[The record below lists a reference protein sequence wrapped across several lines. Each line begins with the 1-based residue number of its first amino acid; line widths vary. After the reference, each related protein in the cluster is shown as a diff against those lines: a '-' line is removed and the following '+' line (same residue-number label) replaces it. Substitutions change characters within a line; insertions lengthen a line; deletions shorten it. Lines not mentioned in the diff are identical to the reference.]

1 MAKSVTGR
9 DIKHVTGRDKGNTF
23 LRVFQILE
31 AVADMAKPVSLVEI
45 SERTGLPLPT
55 THRLCQ
61 MLLQERFLQYEV
73 GGKHVWAGP
82 RVFGFAGR
90 VLSGAHL
97 NMDRRN
103 ILQDLVDEVG
113 ETCNVSIPDD
123 LTMIYA
129 DRVESGWP
137 LRIQL
142 KTGTHVPLHC
152 TASGKLYL
160 SQLPPEK
167 VDRILARQ
175 ELERMTQSTITRP
188 ADLRKELAK
197 IKRSGY
203 GWDNE
208 EFITG
213 MVAVSVPVRDSKG
226 RFCAAIAVH
235 GPTQRMSLSSA
246 RKRLPALRRAAE
258 RIETLIADR

>member
-1 MAKSVTGR
+1 MAQSG
-9 DIKHVTGRDKGNTF
+9 TGRDKGNTF

-31 AVADMAKPVSLVEI
+31 AVADFAKPVTSVEI
-45 SERTGLPLPT
+45 SERTNLPLAT
-55 THRLCQ
+55 AHRLCQ
-61 MLLQERFLQYEV
+61 MLIHERFLQYEV
-73 GGKHVWAGP
+73 DGKRVWAGP
-82 RVFGFAGR
+82 RVFDFAGR

-103 ILQDLVDEVG
+103 ILQNLVDEVG

-129 DRVESGWP
+129 DRVESRWP
-137 LRIQL
+137 LRVQFT
-142 KTGTHVPLHC
+142 TGAHVPLHC

-160 SQLPPEK
+160 SQLPTDKLE
-167 VDRILARQ
+167 RIMSRHK
-175 ELERMTQSTITRP
+175 LERMTKATITNP
-188 ADLRKELAK
+188 KVLQKELTK
-197 IKRSGY
+197 IRESGY

-235 GPTQRMSLSSA
+235 GPTQRMSLSIA
-246 RKRLPALRRAAE
+246 RKRLPALQLAA
-258 RIETLIADR
+258 RKIEALIEMH

>member
-1 MAKSVTGR
+1 MAKSETS
-9 DIKHVTGRDKGNTF
+9 RDKGNTF

-31 AVADMAKPVSLVEI
+31 AVADTAKHVTPAEI
-45 SERTGLPLPT
+45 SEQTGLPLAT

-61 MLLQERFLQYEV
+61 MLIHERFLQYEV
-73 GGKHVWAGP
+73 DRKRFWAGP
-82 RVFGFAGR
+82 RVLDFAGR

-97 NMDRRN
+97 NMERRN

-113 ETCNVSIPDD
+113 ETCNVSIPDN

-129 DRVESGWP
+129 DRVESRWP
-137 LRIQL
+137 LRVQFT
-142 KTGTHVPLHC
+142 TGAHVPLHC

-167 VDRILARQ
+167 LERIIVRHR
-175 ELERMTQSTITRP
+175 LERMTKATLTNP
-188 ADLRKELAK
+188 KDLREELARIRK
-197 IKRSGY
+197 LGY

-213 MVAVSVPVRDSKG
+213 MVAVSVPIRDSKG

-235 GPTQRMSLSSA
+235 GPTQRMSLSIA
-246 RKRLPALRRAAE
+246 RKRLPALRLAA
-258 RIETLIADR
+258 RKIEALIELH

>member
-1 MAKSVTGR
+1 MAKSGVE
-9 DIKHVTGRDKGNTF
+9 RDKGNTF

-31 AVADMAKPVSLVEI
+31 AVADIAKPVSTAEI
-45 SERTGLPLPT
+45 SERTGLPVAT

-61 MLLQERFLQYEV
+61 MLIHERFLQYEV
-73 GGKHVWAGP
+73 DGKRVWAGP
-82 RVFGFAGR
+82 RVFDFAGR

-103 ILQDLVDEVG
+103 VLQDLVDEVG

-129 DRVESGWP
+129 DRVESRWP
-137 LRIQL
+137 LRVQL
-142 KTGTHVPLHC
+142 TTGTHVPLHC

-160 SQLPPEK
+160 SQLPPETIE
-167 VDRILARQ
+167 RIISRHK
-175 ELERMTQSTITRP
+175 LERMTKATITSP
-188 ADLRKELAK
+188 KELQKELVK
-197 IKRSGY
+197 IRKSGY

-246 RKRLPALRRAAE
+246 RKRLPALRRAA
-258 RIETLIADR
+258 RKIEALIEAS

>member
-1 MAKSVTGR
+1 MANNGT
-9 DIKHVTGRDKGNTF
+9 DRDKGNTF

-31 AVADMAKPVSLVEI
+31 AVADMGKPVTSAEI
-45 SERTGLPLPT
+45 SELTGLPLAT
-55 THRLCQ
+55 THRLCH
-61 MLLQERFLQYEV
+61 MLILERFLQYQV
-73 GGKHVWAGP
+73 DGKRFWAGP
-82 RVFGFAGR
+82 RVFDFAGR

-103 ILQDLVDEVG
+103 ILQGLVDEVG

-129 DRVESGWP
+129 DRVEARWP
-137 LRIQL
+137 LRVQFAA
-142 KTGTHVPLHC
+142 GAHVPLHC

-167 VDRILARQ
+167 VERIMLRHK
-175 ELERMTQSTITRP
+175 LERMTKATITKP
-188 ADLRKELAK
+188 NELQDELAK
-197 IKRSGY
+197 IRKSRY

-226 RFCAAIAVH
+226 RFCAALAVH
-235 GPTQRMSLSSA
+235 GPTQRMSLNSA
-246 RKRLPALRRAAE
+246 RKRLPALRLAAKK
-258 RIETLIADR
+258 IEALIEAD

>member
-1 MAKSVTGR
+1 MAKSRT
-9 DIKHVTGRDKGNTF
+9 DRDKGNTF

-31 AVADMAKPVSLVEI
+31 AVVDIAKPVTSVEI
-45 SERTGLPLPT
+45 SEQIGLPPAT

-61 MLLQERFLQYEV
+61 MLLHERFLQYEV
-73 GGKHVWAGP
+73 DGKRIWAGP
-82 RVFGFAGR
+82 RVFDFAGR

-97 NMDRRN
+97 NMERRS

-129 DRVESGWP
+129 DRVESRWP
-137 LRIQL
+137 LRVQL
-142 KTGTHVPLHC
+142 TTGTHVPLHC

-160 SQLPPEK
+160 SQLPTEK
-167 VDRILARQ
+167 LERIISRHK
-175 ELERMTQSTITRP
+175 LERMTKATITK
-188 ADLRKELAK
+188 AKNLQEELAK
-197 IKRSGY
+197 IRKSGF

-213 MVAVSVPVRDSKG
+213 MVAVSVPIRDSKG
-226 RFCAAIAVH
+226 RFCAAVAVH
-235 GPTQRMSLSSA
+235 GPTQRLSLDTA
-246 RKRLPALRRAAE
+246 RKRLPALRRAA
-258 RIETLIADR
+258 RKIEALIAAH